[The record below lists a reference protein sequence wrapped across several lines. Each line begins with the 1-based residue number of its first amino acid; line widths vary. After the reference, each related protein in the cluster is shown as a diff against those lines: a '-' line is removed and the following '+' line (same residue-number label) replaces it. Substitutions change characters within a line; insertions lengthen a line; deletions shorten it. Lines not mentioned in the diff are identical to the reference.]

1 MSIQSLRNWR
11 KILLFLLGLA
21 VFTSLALFG
30 SDFLRRREEQ
40 RLIISNP
47 DTELA
52 SVNDEVSGFGEA
64 DSATLA
70 EGSLTE
76 DIISR
81 PTDGAASD
89 SVATS
94 LVPTATSLAGTA
106 SSASELVP
114 TPTVVNGSS
123 GLVPV
128 YVSGAVVQPQLCY
141 LQPDALW
148 QDAVLAAGGLR
159 EDAARQY
166 INFAAP
172 IYSHQMIYIPS
183 LAEWESGTTLPA
195 VYPQLDSQEPA
206 GQGLA
211 AGSGSQGAAA
221 SSAKVSLSKADAA
234 ALTTIPGVGEK
245 TAAQIISFRESN
257 GPFESIE
264 DVMKIPGIKEAKF
277 AQMKDYVVP

>member
-30 SDFLRRREEQ
+30 SEFLRRREAQ
-40 RLIISNP
+40 RLVISNP
-47 DTELA
+47 GTEQTTLSDNVLESGEIDSVGVPVEAQTKDTL
-52 SVNDEVSGFGEA
+52 SH
-64 DSATLA
+64 
-70 EGSLTE
+70 
-76 DIISR
+76 
-81 PTDGAASD
+81 PTVASD
-89 SVATS
+89 SVSTF
-94 LVPTATSLAGTA
+94 LAGTA
-106 SSASELVP
+106 SSAPELVP
-114 TPTVVNGSS
+114 APTVVIEAS

-128 YVSGAVVQPQLCY
+128 YVSGAVVQPQLCF

-183 LAEWESGTTLPA
+183 LAEWESGSTLPA
-195 VYPQLDSQEPA
+195 AYPQQDLALSS
-206 GQGLA
+206 GQGIA
-211 AGSGSQGAAA
+211 TVDASPDAAA
-221 SSAKVSLSKADAA
+221 SSAKVSLSKADAS

-264 DVMKIPGIKEAKF
+264 DVMKIPGIKEARF
-277 AQMKDYVVP
+277 AQMKDYIVP